1 MLPVAILAGGLATR
15 LRPITEKIPK
25 ALIEIAGEPFIFHQL
40 RYLQQQGISRIVLC
54 IGYLGEMIEDIVG
67 NGSQFGVQVS
77 YSLDGPK
84 LLGTGG
90 AIKAALPLLGANFF
104 IFYGDSFLPIDF
116 RPVEESYL
124 MSKKLGL
131 MTVLRNENQWD
142 RSNVIYQ
149 NGSLIEYNKVE
160 IKQNMNYIDY
170 GLGILNADVFS
181 GYPEGEVLDL
191 SKVYNELSLK
201 NELFG
206 YEVFERFYEIGSHQ
220 GILETEEYLK
230 AKEKRWVTHN
240 SI

>member
-25 ALIEIAGEPFIFHQL
+25 ALLDIAGDPFIFHQL
-40 RYLQQQGISRIVLC
+40 RYLKQQGISRVVLC
-54 IGYLGEMIEDIVG
+54 IGHLGEMIEAAVG
-67 NGSQFGVQVS
+67 DGSHFGLQVN

-90 AIKAALPLLGANFF
+90 AIKAALPLIGEDLF

-116 RPVEESYL
+116 QSVEKSYL
-124 MSKKLGL
+124 LSKKLGL
-131 MTVLRNENQWD
+131 MTVLKNENQWD

-181 GYPEGEVLDL
+181 GYPVGEVLDL
-191 SKVYNELSLK
+191 SQVYNELSLK

-220 GILETEEYLK
+220 GILETKEYLTT
-230 AKEKRWVTHN
+230 KEKR
-240 SI
+240 

>member
-1 MLPVAILAGGLATR
+1 MLPVVILAGGLATR

-25 ALIEIAGEPFIFHQL
+25 ALLDIAGEPFIFHQL
-40 RYLQQQGISRIVLC
+40 RYLKQQGISRVVLC
-54 IGYLGEMIEDIVG
+54 IGHLGEMIEAAVG
-67 NGSQFGVQVS
+67 DGSHFGLKVN

-90 AIKAALPLLGANFF
+90 AIKAALPLIGEDLF

-116 RPVEESYL
+116 QSVEKSYL
-124 MSKKLGL
+124 LSKKLGL
-131 MTVLRNENQWD
+131 MTVLKNENQWD

-181 GYPEGEVLDL
+181 GYPVGEVLDL
-191 SKVYNELSLK
+191 SQVYNELSLK

-220 GILETEEYLK
+220 GILETKEYLTT
-230 AKEKRWVTHN
+230 KEKR
-240 SI
+240 

>member
-1 MLPVAILAGGLATR
+1 MLSVAILAGGLATR
-15 LRPITEKIPK
+15 LRPLTETIPK

-40 RYLQQQGISRIVLC
+40 RYLKQQGIDSIVLC
-54 IGYLGEMIEDIVG
+54 VGYLGEMIKASVG
-67 NGSQFGVQVS
+67 DGSQFGLRVS
-77 YSLDGPK
+77 YSLDGPT

-90 AIKAALPLLGANFF
+90 AIKSALPLLGENFF

-116 RPVEESYL
+116 QSVEKSFL
-124 MSKKLGL
+124 SSTKLGL
-131 MTVLRNENQWD
+131 MTVLKNENQWD

-149 NGSLIEYNKVE
+149 DGSLIEYNKVE
-160 IKQNMNYIDY
+160 IKPNMNYIDY

-181 GYPEGEVLDL
+181 GYPEGGILDL

-220 GILETEEYLK
+220 GILETEEYLT
-230 AKEKRWVTHN
+230 AKEKT
-240 SI
+240 